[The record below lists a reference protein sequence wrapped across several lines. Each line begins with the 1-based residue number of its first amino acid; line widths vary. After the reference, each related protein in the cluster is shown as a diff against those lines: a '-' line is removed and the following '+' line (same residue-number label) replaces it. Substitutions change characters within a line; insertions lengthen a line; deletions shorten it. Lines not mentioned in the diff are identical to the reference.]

1 MEKTLKSINVK
12 NLKKVA
18 RYIGIEPR
26 IDPTT
31 MTAQLEADLLK
42 DPHAKDFVKKY
53 EKYFTTTDK
62 KLLREFYDQTGLIL
76 MNVFSRQGFDV
87 SSQYL
92 TMYGFLKEPHETPH
106 NAHLVAYITTDSH
119 LKLAKEDYY
128 EHDYDKDEPWGFSE
142 EALETLRQNP
152 EFVHTK
158 EFERCYKY
166 GPRTDFV
173 GSFGEHFVLKD
184 GSLYR
189 DDQKIEENLRAV
201 FRLNDATIYL
211 IFNDNTVEFL
221 EYKPCETT
229 DCQKYDKIIYD
240 INFIARLK
248 DQNLSVIKR
257 EENAE
262 FNYDTTFD
270 IQFTNVD
277 DIEYELDNQNE
288 PGRGTLK
295 LISGKNY
302 IGFPIYD
309 YQPYVRDYCG

>member
-1 MEKTLKSINVK
+1 MEKTLKSISVK

-18 RYIGIEPR
+18 EYIGIEPK

-42 DPHAKDFVKKY
+42 NPDAKDFIKKY
-53 EKYFTTTDK
+53 EKYFTTSDK
-62 KLLREFYDQTGLIL
+62 KLLREFYNQTGLIL
-76 MNVFSRQGFDV
+76 MNVFDCANSPAPT
-87 SSQYL
+87 QYL
-92 TMYGFLKEPHETPH
+92 TMYGFLEKPYDTPS
-106 NAHLVAYITTDSH
+106 NAHLIARITTDSH
-119 LKLAKEDYY
+119 LNPAKEDYY

-142 EALETLRQNP
+142 EVLDTLRQNP
-152 EFVHTK
+152 EFAHTK

-184 GSLYR
+184 GNLYR
-189 DDQKIEENLRAV
+189 DDQKIEENLKTV

-229 DCQKYDKIIYD
+229 DYRKYDKIIYD
-240 INFIARLK
+240 INFIACLK

-257 EENAE
+257 EENGE

-277 DIEYELDNQNE
+277 DIEYVLDDPNE

-295 LISGKNY
+295 LITGKNY

-309 YQPYVRDYCG
+309 YQPYVRDYC